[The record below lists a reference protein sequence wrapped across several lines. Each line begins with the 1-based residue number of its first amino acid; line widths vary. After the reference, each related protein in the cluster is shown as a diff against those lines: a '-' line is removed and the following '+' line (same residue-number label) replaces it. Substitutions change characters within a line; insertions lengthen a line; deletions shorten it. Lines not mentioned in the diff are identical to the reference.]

1 MTTTRKL
8 TFYTDPGHGWL
19 EVPRADLAELG
30 IAASVT
36 PYSYAKHSR
45 VYLEE
50 DLDASLYLEAAK
62 AAGWRV
68 TMREQYA
75 DPCPIRDFP
84 QYRPATVTPL
94 FEALDQLGKLSIIH
108 IKG

>member
-19 EVPRADLAELG
+19 EVPRADLATLG
-30 IAASVT
+30 IAAKIT
-36 PYSYAKHSR
+36 PYSYAKHGR
-45 VYLEE
+45 AYLEE
-50 DLDASLYLEAAK
+50 DLDASRYLEAAR

-84 QYRPATVTPL
+84 RYQPQPL
-94 FEALDQLGKLSIIH
+94 TTEQ
-108 IKG
+108 

>member
-1 MTTTRKL
+1 MTTRKL

-19 EVPRADLAELG
+19 EVSRADLGALG
-30 IAASVT
+30 IAGNVSN
-36 PYSYAKHSR
+36 YSYQNRDR

-50 DLDASLYLEAAK
+50 DCDATLYLEAAK

-75 DPCPIRDFP
+75 DPCPVRDFP
-84 QYRPATVTPL
+84 QYRAATITPL
-94 FEALDQLGKLSIIH
+94 FSALDQLTKA
-108 IKG
+108 

>member
-1 MTTTRKL
+1 MTTTRRL

-19 EVPRADLAELG
+19 EVPRADLEALG
-30 IAASVT
+30 IAADIT
-36 PYSYAKHSR
+36 PYSFAKYGR
-45 VYLEE
+45 AYLEE
-50 DLDASLYLEAAK
+50 DLDATRYLEAAR

-84 QYRPATVTPL
+84 RYQPSAVIPL
-94 FEALDQLGKLSIIH
+94 MQALEQMGKLSIVN